1 MRLICSEC
9 GISCFNPG
17 TRRGCDPVAI
27 DIVLDPVPGFNPRT
41 RRGCDEVIFN
51 RDILINEFQSTHPQG
66 VRQFFLYPSI
76 YDTCNVVFRE
86 PVIFAVYIMRKLCRF
101 QFKIH
106 FPLLAKAPPITQQL
120 KVRAIIP

>member
-9 GISCFNPG
+9 GISCFNPR

-66 VRQFFLYPSI
+66 VRLGCLLNPIPSSLVSI
-76 YDTCNVVFRE
+76 HAPAGGATSFR
-86 PVIFAVYIMRKLCRF
+86 YQDRL
-101 QFKIH
+101 
-106 FPLLAKAPPITQQL
+106 
-120 KVRAIIP
+120 